1 LRNRLDILPELVDYF
16 IRRFARLTG
25 KEVSGIDAEALEYLH
40 CYDWPGNIR
49 ELQNVMERAV
59 ILGRGVLRRGE
70 LPDFSVRVQASA
82 PNDAPRLEEVERQA
96 ILDAL
101 AACGG
106 NRRQTA
112 EKLGIS
118 KRTLQYRLKRYGLIG
133 ED

>member
-1 LRNRLDILPELVDYF
+1 MCSSDLDYF

-25 KEVSGIDAEALEYLH
+25 KELSGIDPEALEYLRR
-40 CYDWPGNIR
+40 YDWPGNIR

-59 ILGRGVLRRGE
+59 ILGQGRVRRE
-70 LPDFSVRVQASA
+70 QLPDFSTRVQASA
-82 PNDAPRLEEVERQA
+82 PNEAPRLEEVERQA

-101 AACGG
+101 EACGG
-106 NRRQTA
+106 NRRLTA

-133 ED
+133 EE